1 MAMHAQVTTIN
12 GDVWLL
18 PITLQVCADWE
29 DWSGKSL
36 TDMAAPTAMDFAYL
50 CWRAAIYAGEIK
62 RRTSL
67 RDFAKMVNGWEI
79 LNITPNGIDQLEE
92 WLKDQ

>member
-12 GDVWLL
+12 DDVWLL

-29 DWSGKSL
+29 KWSGKNISA
-36 TDMAAPTAMDFAYL
+36 MAEPTAMDFAYL
-50 CWRAAIYAGEIK
+50 CWRAARYARKIPNRMRLE
-62 RRTSL
+62 
-67 RDFAKMVNGWEI
+67 DFAAIVNGWEI
-79 LNITPNGIDQLEE
+79 VNITPNGIDQLED